1 MKPSLRRWK
10 FWAISIVILGLCWSC
25 QTPSVHRTAEVD
37 IQSIAPTPS
46 TRNPEAMAT
55 DKPSMTAPK
64 IDGNRLFSHVQSLA
78 YERVN
83 DSDRDRARTYISQTL
98 EEYGYAVTSLP
109 FDGGV
114 NLVAERPG
122 TDPDAGTILVGA
134 HYDTVPGAPGADDN
148 ATGVATVLEVARL
161 LGSTSRARS
170 LQLAFFDLEETG
182 LLGSFA
188 FVAGHVN
195 PDTLRGA
202 VILEMMGFACHTPG
216 CQTYPAGLPS
226 ALLPDTGTF
235 LAVLGD
241 TEHLPLLNAFS
252 AEDSQELPAV
262 VSLPIP
268 ARGALT
274 PDVLRSD
281 HAPFWLQGIGAVM
294 VTDTANFRNPNYH
307 QPSDLPETID
317 RSFFNG
323 SAQRVVNAVA
333 NLLDSQGS
341 LATPVSDAEVAPRS
355 KKF

>member
-1 MKPSLRRWK
+1 MKRIFRGWK
-10 FWAISIVILGLCWSC
+10 FWTIAIAILGLCWSC
-25 QTPSVHRTAEVD
+25 QTPFVERVASVD
-37 IQSIAPTPS
+37 LQQSAPIPS
-46 TRNPEAMAT
+46 TRKPEAIAP

-64 IDGNRLFSHVQSLA
+64 IDGDRLFSHVESLA
-78 YERVN
+78 YERL
-83 DSDRDRARTYISQTL
+83 SEGDRERARTYISQTL

-114 NLVAERPG
+114 NLVAERHG
-122 TDPDAGTILVGA
+122 TDPQAGTLLVGA

-148 ATGVATVLEVARL
+148 ATGVATLLEVARL
-161 LGSTSRARS
+161 LGSTSTARS
-170 LQLAFFDLEETG
+170 LQLAFFDLEEAG
-182 LLGSFA
+182 LLGSLAFA
-188 FVAGHVN
+188 ASNTN
-195 PDTLRGA
+195 PETLRGV
-202 VILEMMGFACHTPG
+202 VILDMVGFACQTPG

-226 ALLPDTGTF
+226 AVLPDTGNF

-252 AEDSQELPAV
+252 VSDSPELPAV

-268 ARGALT
+268 ARGVLT

-333 NLLDSQGS
+333 NLLNSQGS
-341 LATPVSDAEVAPRS
+341 LATPVSDSDAP
-355 KKF
+355 